1 MDPDTNMKLFAA
13 KVLIVVVAIGSI
25 FLIVA
30 SQVLPGLAGWK
41 VLLAGQLQR

>member
-13 KVLIVVVAIGSI
+13 KVSIAVVALGSI
-25 FLIVA
+25 VLIVA
-30 SQVLPGLAGWK
+30 SQILPGLAGWK